1 MRPLFRPLLCSV
13 LALGSCSTAAQ
24 REFKATNEAGKSAS
38 DAFIECRAAVDG
50 NPAYAGLATHLA
62 LSSTPPTLTQ
72 LADTALP
79 SPQDISALDSWHS
92 GVQTC
97 RERLIASAQESF
109 SFMVPAYQQNYMSL
123 DAIYLK
129 LAKGEVSFGEANS
142 ELAQARVQASAR
154 SREAANEWRSGL
166 NEENR
171 EELASRA
178 AAFQAM
184 ATSFQQA
191 GAAMQQQAQQQQL
204 INAINRPLTTN
215 CNRFVNSTS
224 CTTQ

>member
-1 MRPLFRPLLCSV
+1 
-13 LALGSCSTAAQ
+13 
-24 REFKATNEAGKSAS
+24 
-38 DAFIECRAAVDG
+38 
-50 NPAYAGLATHLA
+50 
-62 LSSTPPTLTQ
+62 
-72 LADTALP
+72 
-79 SPQDISALDSWHS
+79 
-92 GVQTC
+92 
-97 RERLIASAQESF
+97 
-109 SFMVPAYQQNYMSL
+109 MVPAYQQNYMSL

-215 CNRFVNSTS
+215 CNRFGNSTS